1 MRRHSAF
8 TIPYSLFRIR
18 RSRAAFTLIELMVAI
33 GLMALMMSMIATIFH
48 QATQSFSIAR
58 AGVEVHQNA
67 RAAYGMM
74 VNDFAAAKL
83 CEYEDKAGYFALS
96 WERSGASGE
105 PATPAITFTTLADQ
119 AGATPLVPGV
129 TPQVAL
135 VRYCLEWDGGTA
147 TFEGD
152 DPETTTVVELSYTR
166 PTYNLMKRVRFP
178 RLPYYY
184 VDMNEFDQDFTPD
197 EVVTSDILAMGVIS
211 MNVRMYYKGDY
222 VDALDYGRCTSGGDL
237 SDTNKDWPDDALG
250 GDDLSSYQVR
260 LLGGDGTPAAPQSIT
275 SNTATQLTAP
285 GLPSVTA
292 DMTTYR
298 IEETSPTTAD
308 APEWI
313 ALPDTDDS
321 PNAGGASYEDANMF
335 PMRVVE
341 YASDLSGTTKEDF
354 RMPYIVEVTLDL
366 TDRKAVSRHVFNERF
381 HIPASEY

>member
-211 MNVRMYYKGDY
+211 MNVRMYYKGDLLD
-222 VDALDYGRCTSGGDL
+222 VWDYGHASGGDAAGL
-237 SDTNKDWPDDALG
+237 EDGKEWTPSPVNEKVRILG
-250 GDDLSSYQVR
+250 GNSAPQDP
-260 LLGGDGTPAAPQSIT
+260 PAARTIT
-275 SNTATQLTAP
+275 A
-285 GLPSVTA
+285 VTTVTPDPLVMRISA
-292 DMTTYR
+292 AFNPPVTVNSPYR
-298 IEETSPTTAD
+298 IEDTTINANSQPVWIELQSPG
-308 APEWI
+308 
-313 ALPDTDDS
+313 S
-321 PNAGGASYEDANMF
+321 GATGML